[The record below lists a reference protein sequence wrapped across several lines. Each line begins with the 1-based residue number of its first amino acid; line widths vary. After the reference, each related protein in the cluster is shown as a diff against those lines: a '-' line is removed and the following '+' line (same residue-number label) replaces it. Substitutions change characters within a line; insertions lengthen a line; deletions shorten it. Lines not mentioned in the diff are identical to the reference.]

1 MTEEGGGREVPGS
14 PAHDSLRT
22 NQVSDTPLKRTPLH
36 SLHVELGG
44 RMVPFAGYDMPVQY
58 PSGIL
63 AEHVATRERAGL
75 FDVSHMGQVRI
86 TGDDPAAALERLVPG
101 DIQGLEPGRMRY
113 TQFTNDGGGILDDL
127 MVTRRDDHLFLVVNA
142 ACKEQD
148 LEILRLGL
156 PDCTVEYLADRALMA
171 LQGPFAVAVLARHAP
186 AQDATDCR
194 QMPFMS
200 GAAMAVA
207 GNDCFV
213 TRSGYT
219 GEDGFEISVAAGDAE
234 ALARTLLSEPEVAPV
249 GLGARDTLRLEA
261 GLCLYGSDID
271 ETTTP
276 VEAVLLWSIGKR
288 RRAEGGFPG
297 AAVIQDQIAN
307 GVSRKRVGIVPEGR
321 APARA
326 HTPILDA
333 DGDRVGEVTSGGF
346 GPTRGGPIAMGYVP
360 TELAAVG
367 TPLGLEV
374 RGRTLPAVVARMP
387 FVPQR
392 YYKP

>member
-1 MTEEGGGREVPGS
+1 MTEEGGGREFPGS

-113 TQFTNDGGGILDDL
+113 TQFTNDRGGILDDL

-148 LEILRLGL
+148 LEILRRGL
-156 PDCTVEYLADRALMA
+156 PGCKVEYLADRALMA
-171 LQGPFAVAVLARHAP
+171 LQGPSAVAVLARHAP
-186 AQDATDCR
+186 AQDVTDCR

-207 GNDCFV
+207 GHDCFV

-288 RRAEGGFPG
+288 RRVEGGFPG

-326 HTPILDA
+326 HTPTLDT
-333 DGDRVGEVTSGGF
+333 DGNRVGEVTSGGF